1 MKELKEI
8 NKLLLESTIHH
19 RKINFKQNIPQT
31 LKIKII
37 IT

>member
-8 NKLLLESTIHH
+8 NKRLLESTIHH
-19 RKINFKQNIPQT
+19 GKINFKQNIPQT
-31 LKIKII
+31 QKIKII

>member
-8 NKLLLESTIHH
+8 NKRLLESTTHH
-19 RKINFKQNIPQT
+19 RKRNFKQNITQT
-31 LKIKII
+31 QKIKII